1 MTPSIAARME
11 RLPVCGFHR
20 RFMGV
25 VSIGAW
31 YYFFDLFVTAYLGA
45 ALQNL
50 HFLTLQQFSYL
61 IAAGFL
67 GMFLGTIAQ
76 GLGSD
81 YFGRRLAF
89 ITMLLVYS
97 LFSIVS
103 AFAVNAQMLIIL
115 RFFCGVGIGGQQIVV
130 DTYTSEMV
138 PSKVR
143 GRYVAI
149 SQLVGFTAVPA
160 SALLTSILVPTHFL
174 MEGWRWVMIVGGSG
188 AFFAWFLMRRIKE
201 SPRWLESQGRHRE
214 AEHEMELIEDEVI
227 RETGK
232 PLPAPQNVPVEIVR
246 RMPFGELWKAPY
258 RSRTIM
264 LCVFNLLQTV
274 GFYGFAN
281 WAPTFL
287 LHEGRNLGQSL
298 NYSFLFALMN
308 PVGPLIGVSTTE
320 RVERKQA
327 IVMLSLL
334 IATTG
339 MAFAYARSTVAI
351 VAIGAV
357 MTVFSSW
364 FSSVFHAYQA
374 ELFPTRARAT
384 GVGFTFSWS
393 RLSAV
398 FSTLIIGALLVH
410 GILAVFIFIALAMV
424 GVALVVGIFGP
435 RTNAVVLEEISR

>member
-1 MTPSIAARME
+1 MNTSIAARME
-11 RLPVCGFHR
+11 RLPLCGFHR

-25 VSIGAW
+25 VSIGTW

-67 GMFLGTIAQ
+67 GMFIGTIGQ
-76 GLGSD
+76 GLASD
-81 YFGRRLAF
+81 YFGRRMAF
-89 ITMLLVYS
+89 IAMLLVYS
-97 LFSIVS
+97 LFSILS
-103 AFAVNAQMLIIL
+103 AFALNAQMLIAL
-115 RFFCGVGIGGQQIVV
+115 RFLCGVGIGGQQIVV

-138 PSKVR
+138 PSSVR

-149 SQLVGFTAVPA
+149 SQMVGFTAVPA
-160 SALLTSILVPTHFL
+160 AALLTSILVRTHFL
-174 MEGWRWVMIVGGSG
+174 IAGWRWVMLLGGSG
-188 AFFAWFLMRRIKE
+188 ALFAWFLMRRIRE
-201 SPRWLESQGRHRE
+201 SPRWLESQGRQAE
-214 AEHEMELIEDEVI
+214 AEREIELIEAEVTRDI
-227 RETGK
+227 GR
-232 PLPAPQNVPVEIVR
+232 PLPAPQNVRVEVTH
-246 RMPFGELWKAPY
+246 RMPFGELWRPPY

-287 LHEGRNLGQSL
+287 LHGGRNIGQSL
-298 NYSFLFALMN
+298 NVGFLFALMN
-308 PVGPLIGVSTTE
+308 PVGSLIGVSTTE
-320 RVERKQA
+320 RLERKRA
-327 IVMLSLL
+327 IVMLALL
-334 IATTG
+334 IAATG
-339 MAFAYARSTVAI
+339 MAFAYAHDTITI
-351 VAIGAV
+351 VVIGAT
-357 MTVFSSW
+357 MTVFTSW

-384 GVGFTFSWS
+384 GVGFTYSWS

-424 GVALVVGIFGP
+424 GVALVVGAFGP
-435 RTNAVVLEEISR
+435 RTNAVMLEEISQ

>member
-1 MTPSIAARME
+1 MNPSIAARME
-11 RLPVCGFHR
+11 RLPLCGFHR
-20 RFMGV
+20 RFMAV
-25 VSIGAW
+25 VCVGAW
-31 YYFFDLFVTAYLGA
+31 SYFFDLFVTAYLGA
-45 ALQNL
+45 ALQNI
-50 HFLTLQQFSYL
+50 HFLTLQQFAYL

-67 GMFLGTIAQ
+67 GMFIGTIAQ
-76 GLGSD
+76 GVGSD
-81 YFGRRLAF
+81 YFGRRPAF
-89 ITMLLVYS
+89 ITMLLLYS
-97 LFSIVS
+97 LFSILS
-103 AFAVNAQMLIIL
+103 AFAPNAATLIAL
-115 RFFCGVGIGGQQIVV
+115 RFLVGLGIGGQQVVV

-138 PSKVR
+138 PTRVR

-149 SQLVGFTAVPA
+149 SQLVGFTAVPIG
-160 SALLTSILVPTHFL
+160 ALLTSLLVPTNFL
-174 MEGWRWVMIVGGSG
+174 LAGWRWVMILGGSG
-188 AFFAWFLMRRIKE
+188 AFFSWFIMRRIKE
-201 SPRWLESQGRHRE
+201 SPRWLESRGRHLE
-214 AEHEMELIEDEVI
+214 AEKAMEQIEAEV
-227 RETGK
+227 RRDTGK
-232 PLPAPQNVPVEIVR
+232 PLLEPSVVPVEVTL
-246 RMPFGELWKAPY
+246 RMPFEELWKPPY

-287 LHEGRNLGQSL
+287 LHEGRNIGQSL
-298 NYSFLFALMN
+298 NFSFLFALMN
-308 PVGPLIGVSTTE
+308 PVGPLIGVCTTE
-320 RVERKQA
+320 FFERKRA

-334 IATTG
+334 IASTG
-339 MAFAYARSTVAI
+339 MVFAYAKSTVAI
-351 VAIGAV
+351 VAIGAI
-357 MTVFSSW
+357 MTVFTSW

-424 GVALVVGIFGP
+424 GVALVVGLFGP

>member
-11 RLPVCGFHR
+11 RLPLCGFQR

-25 VSIGAW
+25 VSIGTW

-45 ALQNL
+45 ALQSL
-50 HFLTLQQFSYL
+50 YFLTLKQFSYL

-67 GMFLGTIAQ
+67 GMFIGTIAQ

-81 YFGRRLAF
+81 YFGRRMAF

-97 LFSIVS
+97 LFSILG
-103 AFAVNAQMLIIL
+103 AFARSGETLIFL
-115 RFFCGVGIGGQQIVV
+115 RFLAGIGIGGQQVVV

-138 PSKVR
+138 PSRVR

-149 SQLVGFTAVPA
+149 SQLVGFTSVPV

-174 MEGWRWVMIVGGSG
+174 LAGWRWVMILGGSG
-188 AFFAWFLMRRIKE
+188 AFFSWFLMRRIKE
-201 SPRWLESQGRHRE
+201 SPRWLESRGRQAE
-214 AEHEMELIEDEVI
+214 AEQVMKQIEEEVI
-227 RETGK
+227 RDTGK
-232 PLPAPQNVPVEIVR
+232 PLPEPQNLPVEVMH
-246 RMPFGELWKAPY
+246 RMPFGELWRPPY

-264 LCVFNLLQTV
+264 LCVFHLLQTV

-287 LHEGRNLGQSL
+287 LHSGRNLGQSL
-298 NYSFLFALMN
+298 NFGFVFALMN
-308 PVGPLIGVSTTE
+308 PVGPLIGVATTE
-320 RVERKQA
+320 RLERKRA
-327 IVMLSLL
+327 LVMLSLL
-334 IATTG
+334 IACTG
-339 MAFAYARSTVAI
+339 MAFAFAKSTGAI
-351 VAIGAV
+351 VAIGAI
-357 MTVFSSW
+357 MTIFSSW

-384 GVGFTFSWS
+384 GVGFTYSWS

-424 GVALVVGIFGP
+424 GVAFVVGCFGP
-435 RTNAVVLEEISR
+435 RTNSVVLEEISR